1 MNRIQ
6 AMAVCSTVSVA
17 LLAVPAFGQN
27 RDDRRDD
34 RNNQS
39 PSYQSNGS
47 GDRRDQNNDR
57 NNQGYRNDSNRYDMN
72 RNGDRHDGYVRH
84 DEWRRGY
91 RLRHEDWDRGQRV
104 NDWRAHQLRR
114 PPRGYEW
121 RQLDG
126 NYVLG
131 SINTGVISMTIMAR

>member
-1 MNRIQ
+1 MF
-6 AMAVCSTVSVA
+6 STFSVFSVA
-17 LLAVPAFGQN
+17 LLAGSAFGQN
-27 RDDRRDD
+27 HDDRRDD

-39 PSYQSNGS
+39 PSYQNGGY
-47 GDRRDQNNDR
+47 GDHRDQNNQ
-57 NNQGYRNDSNRYDMN
+57 NYRGDANRYDMN
-72 RNGDRHDGYVRH
+72 RDGRGGYVRH
-84 DEWRRGY
+84 DEWRKGY
-91 RLRHEDWDRGQRV
+91 HLRHEDWDRGRRV
-104 NDWRAHQLRR
+104 DDWRAHQLRR

>member
-1 MNRIQ
+1 MF
-6 AMAVCSTVSVA
+6 STFSVA
-17 LLAVPAFGQN
+17 LLAGSAFGQN
-27 RDDRRDD
+27 HDDRRDD

-39 PSYQSNGS
+39 PSYQNGGY
-47 GDRRDQNNDR
+47 GDHRDQNGDR
-57 NNQGYRNDSNRYDMN
+57 NNPNYRGDANRYDMN
-72 RNGDRHDGYVRH
+72 RDGRGGYVRH
-84 DEWRRGY
+84 DEWRKGY
-91 RLRHEDWDRGQRV
+91 HLRHEDWDRGRRV
-104 NDWRAHQLRR
+104 DDWRAHQLRR